1 MFNGKNKALTFSYD
15 DGVYQDARLAEIFN
29 RYGLK
34 CTFNLNSALFLK
46 ISNNFFSACFF
57 LNDIFDEIVKTVSF
71 FKSIREC

>member
-34 CTFNLNSALFLK
+34 CTFNLNSALFDPANNWTYRKAHCAHMREDELK
-46 ISNNFFSACFF
+46 RA
-57 LNDIFDEIVKTVSF
+57 LA
-71 FKSIREC
+71 